1 MEWNVVFSI
10 FIGLLTGVVL
20 TLVSTY
26 ISTNM
31 NLRATTRA
39 ANARSRMELE
49 QKARLEQEAKAFEM
63 RLSALCEFRD
73 TFSDM
78 VSHLRL
84 VVSRVLDVE
93 RLSALEKNT
102 EEAWRI
108 VNVEYAMFVRK
119 NALVVMAL
127 HKTGDAQLEGY
138 VTKAGETVSEV
149 GRLIL
154 GRAPYEQLSEK
165 ATSLY
170 PLARK
175 CVLRVDEVLD
185 ALTTAPIGSHRASTG
200 STA

>member
-1 MEWNVVFSI
+1 MEWNVVFPVA
-10 FIGLLTGVVL
+10 IGLLTGVVL
-20 TLVSTY
+20 TLISTY
-26 ISTNM
+26 ISTGM

-49 QKARLEQEAKAFEM
+49 QEAKTFEL
-63 RLSALCEFRD
+63 RLSALREFRD
-73 TFSDM
+73 TFADM

-84 VVSRVLDVE
+84 VASRALDVK

-119 NALVVMAL
+119 NALVVTAL

-175 CVLRVDEVLD
+175 SVLRVDEVLD